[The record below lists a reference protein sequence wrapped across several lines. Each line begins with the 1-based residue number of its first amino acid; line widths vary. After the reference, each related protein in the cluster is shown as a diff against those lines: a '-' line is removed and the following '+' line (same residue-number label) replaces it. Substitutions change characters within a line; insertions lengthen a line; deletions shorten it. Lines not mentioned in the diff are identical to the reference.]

1 MNRQDLP
8 RWNYF
13 RLLERDIEACF
24 RYVEPCEKHYAVY
37 SDEFSKLILVACSE
51 IENSLHELAGFISGP
66 GSRNN
71 IKELKAIVLARF
83 PHMPLARVSVAR
95 YGLTLEPWKDWAESP
110 PDWWAN
116 GYNKIKHDRGGN
128 PEAGTLLRAL
138 NAMAALQVIL
148 LYLYKHKY
156 RVAEIPIEASPHLLD
171 LVEQEGEMTSGSI
184 TWSWELPD
192 DEYAIQKRARARQLA
207 QADGPASG
215 GPAA

>member
-13 RLLERDIEACF
+13 RLLERDLEACF

-51 IENSLHELAGFISGP
+51 IENSLHELAGFIA
-66 GSRNN
+66 GSRSRSS
-71 IKELKAIVLARF
+71 IKELKSIVLAKF
-83 PHMPLARVSVAR
+83 PHLPLARVSAAR
-95 YGLTLEPWKDWAESP
+95 YSLTLEPWKGWLESS

-116 GYNKIKHDRGGN
+116 GYNKIKHDRAGN

-148 LYLYKHKY
+148 LYLYRHKY
-156 RVAEIPIEASPHLLD
+156 RVATVPIEASPHLLD
-171 LVEQEGEMTSGSI
+171 LVEQEGGMEGCLI
-184 TWSWELPD
+184 GWQWELPD
-192 DEYAIQKRARARQLA
+192 DDYAIQKRARIQQSL
-207 QADGPASG
+207 QAM
-215 GPAA
+215 